1 MTLVKTSPHII
12 SSPYGAPYLPFLP
25 PDHLHPTDIPLKGMP
40 TFPLLLL
47 LVSNTDQTGIST
59 TPYIDTHLTAGS
71 SHPIRRLLLP
81 SHFKKA
87 KHPQPTFFTAL
98 PPPLANA
105 PFPDPYRLYPPTHAL
120 RWTQTP
126 AYYTDGSAKPHP
138 NGGTE
143 TGAAFYYTED
153 RKTYTVNPQG
163 FKETNTITRAEAAGI
178 EAALS
183 HATNHSGDIT
193 IFCDSLTVIYNILK
207 ALYYPDSLTEIKH
220 APLLLAI
227 RSRILQRARNHT
239 NIAIIK
245 VKSHTGIHGNDLAD
259 LGANVARSLPT
270 KCDYSCDV
278 QPEHFI
284 HLPGWP
290 CLPMDQD
297 DAEEPWFAPDLNAS
311 LKKHMFDNC
320 RHITDGSR
328 ASTSLTYAKIQHLV
342 DKSLPIYF
350 TALWT
355 MGLPFSQTRN
365 ILKTLTNT
373 LWTAKKAQQMNKP
386 YKSAAGVITNGHCP
400 LCSHPNDTPGHIL
413 GGCDHPTFKGCYI
426 ARHNQATC
434 TLNTAIDTGRLG
446 ACFTIMDVTSTDN
459 LPFGVFDSRIPRWM
473 VPAIPPHFPPDFDL
487 KKLRPDILKV
497 EGLPHT
503 DFLQL
508 QAAGLLYCDTTMT
521 TLKSKC
527 IIHPFEVGYTS
538 EFSHSSCLA
547 SKQQQHVLL
556 IELFQ
561 YNGWTVFTTPVPPP
575 VPTPPPPPP
584 PTFCIYYIFHRMRRA
599 RLIRFLVKPEK
610 KLSSLLHV

>member
-1 MTLVKTSPHII
+1 
-12 SSPYGAPYLPFLP
+12 
-25 PDHLHPTDIPLKGMP
+25 
-40 TFPLLLL
+40 
-47 LVSNTDQTGIST
+47 
-59 TPYIDTHLTAGS
+59 
-71 SHPIRRLLLP
+71 
-81 SHFKKA
+81 
-87 KHPQPTFFTAL
+87 
-98 PPPLANA
+98 
-105 PFPDPYRLYPPTHAL
+105 
-120 RWTQTP
+120 
-126 AYYTDGSAKPHP
+126 
-138 NGGTE
+138 
-143 TGAAFYYTED
+143 
-153 RKTYTVNPQG
+153 
-163 FKETNTITRAEAAGI
+163 
-178 EAALS
+178 
-183 HATNHSGDIT
+183 
-193 IFCDSLTVIYNILK
+193 
-207 ALYYPDSLTEIKH
+207 
-220 APLLLAI
+220 LLAI
-227 RSRILQRARNHT
+227 RSHILQRARNHT

-270 KCDYSCDV
+270 KCDYSCAV

-561 YNGWTVFTTPVPPP
+561 YNGWTVFTTPVPPLSLP
-575 VPTPPPPPP
+575 HLHLHLPPSLLSHSSRAPLSQQPLYDLPEHHATAHLPLFAPPPGNLLAQAIHASQLLPLRLGVHLPHRSLSQLFLYP
-584 PTFCIYYIFHRMRRA
+584 LHFSTMTPTLPHHPYRPLLHSVILFFSALVASFSPLFAQPSSTWACPLQWSIQPSTLFRAMPSTSIALSFVTVVDLKAPSHLFAPCYMTHRDPSVF
-599 RLIRFLVKPEK
+599 LFLVCTSPQVPYS
-610 KLSSLLHV
+610 LSHASRGVFFLSFHLISPN